1 MTAEQAKIEIQR
13 LTNEINKHNYLY
25 YVEAAP
31 VISDMQFDRLLQ
43 QLQELENQFPEF
55 RLPDS
60 PTQRVGGQVTSV
72 FQSVKH
78 RYPMLSLGNTYSEQE
93 LIDFDSRVKKLV
105 TEEVEY
111 VCELKFDGVSISLIY
126 ESGVL
131 DKAVTRGD
139 GESGDDVTANV
150 KTIKAIPLRLQG
162 SNFPASFEVRGEI
175 FMPRKGFDA
184 FNDERVEIGEAPFAN
199 PRNATAGSLKMQQSA
214 EVARRPLDNYCYS
227 LLGAEGR
234 FATHSLSL
242 KALRSWG
249 FKTSNDTAVC
259 KSIDEVIS
267 FIEKIGAKRE
277 SLPYDIDGIVI
288 KVNSMAQQETLGFTA
303 KSPRWAISF
312 KYKAQEAETVLESID
327 YQVGRTGAIT
337 PVANLKPV
345 KLAGTVVKRASLH
358 NADIIEKLDVRIGDH
373 VFVEKGGEIIPKIT
387 GVNLSKRE
395 LFSEAV
401 KFIESCPECGTPL
414 IRAEGEAAWFCP
426 NSDSC
431 PPQIKGKLEHFISRK
446 AMNID
451 SLGEGKVEIL
461 FENNLVRDVAD
472 LYSLTPEQLIGIGK
486 EFQSADGSVKKL
498 SLKEKSIKNIF
509 KGLHSSLSV
518 PFERVVYALGIR
530 YVGETVAKKLAAH
543 FGSMDKL
550 REATEEDLLQVEEIG
565 TKIASSVLEYFSS
578 PKHIEII
585 EKLTLAGLQMQII
598 TAAKL
603 SSKLEGR
610 VFVVSGVFSRQRD
623 EIKKL
628 IELHGGKNA
637 SGVSGKTDFLLA
649 GDNMGPEKRKKAE
662 QLSVPIISE
671 QDFDLMLQSDE

>member
-1 MTAEQAKIEIQR
+1 MTAEQAKLDIQR
-13 LTNEINKHNYLY
+13 LTDEINKHNYLY

-93 LIDFDSRVKKLV
+93 LIDFDSRVKKIV
-105 TEEVEY
+105 TEDVEY

-126 ESGVL
+126 ESGIL

-150 KTIKAIPLRLQG
+150 RTIKAIPLRLHG
-162 SNFPASFEVRGEI
+162 SDFPDSFEVRGEI

-184 FNDERVEIGEAPFAN
+184 FNEERVEIGEMPFAN

-234 FATHSLSL
+234 FATHSESL
-242 KALRSWG
+242 KGLKSWG
-249 FKTSNDTAVC
+249 FKTSEDTAIC
-259 KSIDEVIS
+259 KNIEEVIA

-277 SLPYDIDGIVI
+277 RLPYDIDGIVI

-303 KSPRWAISF
+303 KSPRWAIAY

-327 YQVGRTGAIT
+327 FQVGRTGAVT
-337 PVANLKPV
+337 PVANLRPV
-345 KLAGTVVKRASLH
+345 KLAGTTVKRASLH

-387 GVNLSKRE
+387 GVNLAKRD
-395 LFSEAV
+395 LFSVAV
-401 KFIESCPECGTPL
+401 KFIDKCPECDTSL
-414 IRAEGEAAWFCP
+414 VRAEGEAAWFCP
-426 NSDSC
+426 NDETC

-451 SLGEGKVEIL
+451 SLGEGKVEML
-461 FENNLVRDVAD
+461 FENNLVRNVAD
-472 LYSLTPEQLIGIGK
+472 LYSLTPEKLIGIGK
-486 EFQSADGSVKKL
+486 EIESADGSVKKL
-498 SLKEKSIKNIF
+498 SLKEKSVENIF
-509 KGLHSSLSV
+509 KGLYSSLSV

-530 YVGETVAKKLAAH
+530 YVGETVAKKLASH
-543 FGSMDKL
+543 FGSMDAL
-550 REATEEDLLQVEEIG
+550 QAAAEEELLQVEEIG
-565 TKIASSVLEYFSS
+565 SRIAASVIDYFKNE
-578 PKHIEII
+578 KHQQII
-585 EKLTLAGLQMQII
+585 QKLKDAGLKMEMLA
-598 TAAKL
+598 AAKL
-603 SSKLEGR
+603 SSKLEGK
-610 VFVVSGVFSRQRD
+610 VFVVSGVFSRSRD
-623 EIKKL
+623 EVKKL

-649 GDNMGPEKRKKAE
+649 GDQMGPEKRKKAE

-671 QDFDLMLQSDE
+671 QEFNLMIASDE

>member
-1 MTAEQAKIEIQR
+1 MTTDQAKLEIQR
-13 LTNEINKHNYLY
+13 LTDEINKHNYLY

-43 QLQELENQFPEF
+43 QLQELENQFPEL

-126 ESGVL
+126 ENGIL

-150 KTIKAIPLRLQG
+150 KTIKAIPLKLHG
-162 SNFPASFEVRGEI
+162 NDFPDSFEVRGEI
-175 FMPRKGFDA
+175 FMPRKGFDS
-184 FNDERVEIGEAPFAN
+184 FNDERVEIGEMPFAN

-234 FATHSLSL
+234 FATHSDSL
-242 KALRSWG
+242 KALKSWG
-249 FKTSNDTAVC
+249 FKTSEDTAIC
-259 KSIDEVIS
+259 KNIEEVIA
-267 FIEKIGAKRE
+267 FIEKTGAKRE

-288 KVNSMAQQETLGFTA
+288 KVNSIPQQETLGFTA
-303 KSPRWAISF
+303 KSPRWAIAY
-312 KYKAQEAETVLESID
+312 KYKAQEAETILESID
-327 YQVGRTGAIT
+327 FQVGRTGAVT
-337 PVANLKPV
+337 PVANLRPV
-345 KLAGTVVKRASLH
+345 KLAGTTVKRASLH

-387 GVNLSKRE
+387 GVNLAKRE

-401 KFIESCPECGTPL
+401 KFIDKCPECATPL
-414 IRAEGEAAWFCP
+414 VRAEGEAAWFCP
-426 NSDSC
+426 NDDSC

-451 SLGEGKVEIL
+451 SLGEGKVEML
-461 FENNLVRDVAD
+461 FENNLVRNVAD
-472 LYSLTPEQLIGIGK
+472 LYSLTPEKLIGIGK
-486 EFQSADGSVKKL
+486 EIQSADGTVKKL
-498 SLKEKSIKNIF
+498 SLKEKSVENIF
-509 KGLHSSLSV
+509 KGLYSSLSV

-530 YVGETVAKKLAAH
+530 YVGETVAKKLASH
-543 FGSMDKL
+543 FGSMAQL
-550 REATEEDLLQVEEIG
+550 QEATEEDLLQVEEIG
-565 TKIASSVLEYFSS
+565 SRIAASVIEYFSNE
-578 PKHIEII
+578 KH
-585 EKLTLAGLQMQII
+585 QQII
-598 TAAKL
+598 QKLKDAGVKMEMSAAAKL
-603 SSKLEGR
+603 SSKLEGK
-610 VFVVSGVFSRQRD
+610 VFVVSGVFSRSRD
-623 EIKKL
+623 EVKKL

-671 QDFDLMLQSDE
+671 QEFNLMIASDE